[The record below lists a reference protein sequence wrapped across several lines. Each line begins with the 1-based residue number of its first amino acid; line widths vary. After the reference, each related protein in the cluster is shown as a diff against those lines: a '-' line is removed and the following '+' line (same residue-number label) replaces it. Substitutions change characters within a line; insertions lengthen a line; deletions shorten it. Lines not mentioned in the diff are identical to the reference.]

1 MPSPSV
7 VSLISLGGSSPS
19 NLGISCEHLSIMHG
33 VPKKFVKN
41 IYLTSVRKSGKLRQI
56 KLDFGG
62 RLVRIMIERDPTLRN
77 PSIEM

>member
-1 MPSPSV
+1 
-7 VSLISLGGSSPS
+7 
-19 NLGISCEHLSIMHG
+19 MHG